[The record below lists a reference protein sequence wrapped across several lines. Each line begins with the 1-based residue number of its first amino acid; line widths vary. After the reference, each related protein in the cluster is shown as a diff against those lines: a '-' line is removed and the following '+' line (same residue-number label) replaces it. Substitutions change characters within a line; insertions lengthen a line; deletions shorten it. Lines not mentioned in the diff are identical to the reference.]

1 MCHEEAMLQFEMS
14 YEWTFLFEEGQIFV
28 CLVMKLDKE
37 NNMNF
42 AKLLQLMLELPK
54 HAIVQYGAVNCEN
67 KLKQSWV
74 SSELG
79 TRFFWVPALSFSYW
93 EINRLG
99 VDLTFLKKKTC
110 DGVGY

>member
-42 AKLLQLMLELPK
+42 AKLL
-54 HAIVQYGAVNCEN
+54 
-67 KLKQSWV
+67 
-74 SSELG
+74 
-79 TRFFWVPALSFSYW
+79 
-93 EINRLG
+93 
-99 VDLTFLKKKTC
+99 
-110 DGVGY
+110 